1 MVVVTSVFTFV
12 LSGFV
17 VVVVDVTVPV
27 STSGIGVFLQIHFE
41 SVWEQVFVNI
51 PEAPHFVTQAA
62 MASVQELQV

>member
-1 MVVVTSVFTFV
+1 M
-12 LSGFV
+12 
-17 VVVVDVTVPV
+17 VVVDVTVPV